1 MSDFK
6 LTEINT
12 VMLGTTDL
20 ARSLAFYR
28 DTLGLAV
35 QFEMPG
41 FVFLNAG
48 GVTLS
53 LSEAHAKLATP
64 VAGGTEIVFGVADVT
79 AAHDALRAR
88 GVEFLNAPRNVTGD
102 QWAANFRDPD
112 GHLLSVFGPEKA
124 SGPGPI

>member
-1 MSDFK
+1 
-6 LTEINT
+6 
-12 VMLGTTDL
+12 MLGTTDL

-35 QFEMPG
+35 QFETPG

-64 VAGGTEIVFGVADVT
+64 VAGGAEIVFGVADVT
-79 AAHDALRAR
+79 AAHEALTAR
-88 GVEFLNAPRNVTGD
+88 GVEFLKPAPQRHRRPVGS
-102 QWAANFRDPD
+102 QF
-112 GHLLSVFGPEKA
+112 
-124 SGPGPI
+124 PGP

>member
-1 MSDFK
+1 MSNFK
-6 LTEINT
+6 LTQISN

-41 FVFLNAG
+41 FAFLNAG

-79 AAHDALRAR
+79 AAHAALRAR
-88 GVEFLNAPRNVTGD
+88 GVEFLNAPRHVTDD

-124 SGPGPI
+124 EPAD